1 VGQKIREMENTLDN
15 WKKLMDKNDFHLF
28 KRFRTL
34 SKGELRE
41 IREEWKELRRI
52 ALAKLNEELNNSGK
66 SGQLLNIDVSDDA
79 LYPYLSESVKNT
91 FFAYSR
97 ILEFDFGF
105 KPKGI
110 IIIKKGI

>member
-1 VGQKIREMENTLDN
+1 MENTLDN
-15 WKKLMDKNDFHLF
+15 WKKLMDKNDLHLF
-28 KRFRTL
+28 KKFLVL
-34 SKGELRE
+34 SKGKLEE
-41 IREEWKELRRI
+41 IREEWKGLRRI

-79 LYPYLSESVKNT
+79 LYPYLSKSVKNT

-97 ILEFDFGF
+97 ILDFDYGF
-105 KPKGI
+105 KPKDL